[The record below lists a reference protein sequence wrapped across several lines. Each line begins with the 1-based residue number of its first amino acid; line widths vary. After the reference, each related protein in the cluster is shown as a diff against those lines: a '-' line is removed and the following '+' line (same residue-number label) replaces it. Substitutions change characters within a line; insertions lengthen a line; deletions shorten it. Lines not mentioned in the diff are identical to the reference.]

1 MKILLTGSTGFVG
14 AHIRALFKCVPLED
28 NQGPIDLRDA
38 QRVGKA
44 ITEIRPD
51 RVIHLAAQS
60 FVPESF
66 RAPRETFDVNFIGT
80 FNLLNALKAVN
91 FTGRMLYVG
100 SGDMYGC
107 VSETALPIMEET
119 PLRPRSPYAVSKVAA
134 EALCY
139 QWSQTE
145 NFEILMARPF
155 NHIGPGQGLQFV
167 VPVLASQ
174 LAMIAKGL
182 RKPILEV
189 GDVDVTRDFSDARDI
204 VRAYRAI
211 LQGGRNGE
219 AYNVC
224 SGRETS
230 IREILE
236 RLVEISGL
244 SVSIQ
249 PSGDRFR
256 PSEQRRMVGS
266 FKKLHIETGWV
277 PEITLE
283 KSLSDIYNYSCEG
296 LK

>member
-1 MKILLTGSTGFVG
+1 MKTLLTGSTGFVG
-14 AHIRALFKCVPLED
+14 AYLRTLFKCVPLED
-28 NQGPIDLRDA
+28 SQGAIDLRDA

-66 RAPRETFDVNFIGT
+66 RAPMETFDVNFIGT

-100 SGDMYGC
+100 SGDMYGR

-249 PSGDRFR
+249 PNGDRFR

-266 FKKLHIETGWV
+266 FKKLHIETGWE